1 MAKDVLIVR
10 FNKNVSM
17 EDWNSICNYISLQL
31 GEEYHVIG
39 LLKGIEVECVTDN
52 DRVLNIDGDNYSYKS
67 LKEAIQA
74 NKTKEILTETNVD
87 TKETNT
93 EESNAEDKKKEK
105 S

>member
-10 FNKNVSM
+10 FNKNASL
-17 EDWNSICNYISLQL
+17 ENWDSICNYIKLQL

-39 LLKGIEVECVTDN
+39 LLKGIEVECITDN
-52 DRVLNIDGDNYSYKS
+52 DKVFNIDGDNYSYKS

-74 NKTKEILTETNVD
+74 NKTKEISPETNVD

-93 EESNAEDKKKEK
+93 EESNAEDKK
-105 S
+105 